1 MTDDVYTGRP
11 LIPQKH
17 ETSNLTTM
25 RCVCTIDRD
34 SPVNKDETL
43 RSHHGFEVHEA
54 GKETPEEGCDDQCIR
69 ASRRCGINLELQ
81 PYASF
86 DE

>member
-25 RCVCTIDRD
+25 RCVD
-34 SPVNKDETL
+34 SPVNKHKTL
-43 RSHHGFEVHEA
+43 TSQHGFDVREA
-54 GKETPEEGCDDQCIR
+54 GKETPAEGCDDQCIR